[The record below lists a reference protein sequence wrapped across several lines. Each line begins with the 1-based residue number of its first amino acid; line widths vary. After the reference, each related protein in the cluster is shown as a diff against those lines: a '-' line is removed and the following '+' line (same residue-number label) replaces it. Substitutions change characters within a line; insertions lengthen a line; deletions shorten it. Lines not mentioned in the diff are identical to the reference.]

1 MAKYKRRKKRKIPW
15 KWIFIIIIFAYS
27 IYAYGFEET
36 FGLDANTI
44 HTFLTNG
51 YNDATLNTPNSVHG
65 DLVIRYLDVGQADA
79 ILIQNNDNNMLIDA
93 GNNNDGPLIV
103 DYFKNLGITKFKYV
117 VGTHPHEDHI
127 GGLDDIIRNFSVDK
141 VFMPDVV
148 TTTSTFTDVL
158 DAIEEKNI
166 SLNIPKIGSVWKFGD
181 ASIEV
186 IFTGNDVNDLNSAS
200 IVLKLVYGDVKFL
213 FTGDATEAVEKEILS
228 SNIDINVDVLKLA
241 HHGSPYSTTDNFLKA
256 VSPQY
261 AVISVGKD
269 NNYGHPGSSTLRK
282 LKKQNVV
289 IHRTDNE
296 GTVILVSNG
305 KKIEFSSERTNVDGG

>member
-1 MAKYKRRKKRKIPW
+1 MKIVL
-15 KWIFIIIIFAYS
+15 Y
-27 IYAYGFEET
+27 T
-36 FGLDANTI
+36 
-44 HTFLTNG
+44 
-51 YNDATLNTPNSVHG
+51 
-65 DLVIRYLDVGQADA
+65 
-79 ILIQNNDNNMLIDA
+79 
-93 GNNNDGPLIV
+93 
-103 DYFKNLGITKFKYV
+103 
-117 VGTHPHEDHI
+117 GTDE
-127 GGLDDIIRNFSVDK
+127 S
-141 VFMPDVV
+141 
-148 TTTSTFTDVL
+148 
-158 DAIEEKNI
+158 
-166 SLNIPKIGSVWKFGD
+166 
-181 ASIEV
+181 
-186 IFTGNDVNDLNSAS
+186 DLNNTS
-200 IVLKLVYGDVKFL
+200 IVTKLHYGDTSFL